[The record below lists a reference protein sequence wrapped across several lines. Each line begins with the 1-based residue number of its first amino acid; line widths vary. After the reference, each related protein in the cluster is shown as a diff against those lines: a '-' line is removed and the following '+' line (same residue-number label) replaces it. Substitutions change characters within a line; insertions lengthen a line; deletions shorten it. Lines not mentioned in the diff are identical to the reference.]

1 MGLKPRY
8 TEDLKPMENNKE
20 HDRASRIAFTIE
32 ECHTLLASL
41 YENLVDREF
50 ADAKKDC
57 VIIITEIKIILKSID
72 EDDF

>member
-1 MGLKPRY
+1 
-8 TEDLKPMENNKE
+8 MEKNKKD

-50 ADAKKDC
+50 VDAKQDC
-57 VIIITEIKIILKSID
+57 VTIITEIKIIFKSID
-72 EDDF
+72 QDDF